1 MWLKNVSKVAPIKEA
16 FKCFLSFIFAA
27 VEPGRSSSSSRFF
40 ASTVFRNSS
49 VHHAHLKGNSAVITA
64 FKVPQW
70 QLEKQPTGL
79 WELAPGEAIPDYS
92 AFKS

>member
-49 VHHAHLKGNSAVITA
+49 VHGERLKGNSAVITA
-64 FKVPQW
+64 FK
-70 QLEKQPTGL
+70 LNEAREKLATGL
-79 WELAPGEAIPDYS
+79 WELAPGEVIPDYS

>member
-49 VHHAHLKGNSAVITA
+49 VVAIGVQMN
-64 FKVPQW
+64 FKMQQL
-70 QLEKQPTGL
+70 QLEKQPTRL
-79 WELAPGEAIPDYS
+79 HQVRRYQITALSKVSDNAL
-92 AFKS
+92 K

>member
-49 VHHAHLKGNSAVITA
+49 VEV
-64 FKVPQW
+64 
-70 QLEKQPTGL
+70 KQC
-79 WELAPGEAIPDYS
+79 ARVR
-92 AFKS
+92 KSERI